1 MQIDIQARG
10 FTLTDAL
17 QDAVERRARAYR
29 AAFPDLRPQLMVRL
43 FDVNGVR
50 GGIDKGC
57 LLHARIGLNRGAVV
71 ATDVDNDLYHA
82 IQAAFARLD
91 RATRTTVRRRYR
103 IRRDSPRRGDTRT
116 ALPTA
121 KATATANVIGA

>member
-1 MQIDIQARG
+1 
-10 FTLTDAL
+10 
-17 QDAVERRARAYR
+17 
-29 AAFPDLRPQLMVRL
+29 MVRL

-57 LLHARIGLNRGAVV
+57 LLHARIGLNRRAVV

-116 ALPTA
+116 AV
-121 KATATANVIGA
+121 ATATPNASFIGA